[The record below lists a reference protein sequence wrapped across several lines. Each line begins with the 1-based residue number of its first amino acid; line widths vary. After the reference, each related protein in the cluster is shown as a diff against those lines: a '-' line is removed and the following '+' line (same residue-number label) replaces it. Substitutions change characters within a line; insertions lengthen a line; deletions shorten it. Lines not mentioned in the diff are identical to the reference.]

1 MGLSRRRPRLFAALL
16 TTVLVVGCNASEPA
30 ATESPEPTQASA
42 SPTPTPTDSAS
53 PSRIQ
58 TTRSTPSTSPTPPP
72 LPMIGWGDGKY
83 PVPCFNGTPTVQFE
97 DGKATYRGFQVTA
110 RVVARGELASYESV
124 SINIVCSG
132 ASSSPSS
139 VLVYI
144 GALEGPE
151 YVGLALAPDELIDLK
166 KARYVDGELVVIGY
180 GFTRRAPLCCPD
192 LLVTK
197 TVALKDGELVK
208 TSLTKEPFKD

>member
-1 MGLSRRRPRLFAALL
+1 
-16 TTVLVVGCNASEPA
+16 
-30 ATESPEPTQASA
+30 
-42 SPTPTPTDSAS
+42 
-53 PSRIQ
+53 
-58 TTRSTPSTSPTPPP
+58 
-72 LPMIGWGDGKY
+72 MIGWGDGKY
-83 PVPCFNGTPTVQFE
+83 PVPCFPRTPTVKFE

-124 SINIVCSG
+124 SIHIVCTG

-144 GALEGPE
+144 GALAGPK
-151 YVGLALAPDELIDLK
+151 YVGLALTPEEYIDLK
-166 KARYVDGELVVIGY
+166 KARYVDEELELIGY

-208 TSLTKEPFKD
+208 TGLIKEPYKDKDPSADG

>member
-1 MGLSRRRPRLFAALL
+1 
-16 TTVLVVGCNASEPA
+16 
-30 ATESPEPTQASA
+30 
-42 SPTPTPTDSAS
+42 
-53 PSRIQ
+53 
-58 TTRSTPSTSPTPPP
+58 
-72 LPMIGWGDGKY
+72 MIGWGDGKY
-83 PVPCFNGTPTVQFE
+83 PVPCFDRTPTVKFE

-124 SINIVCSG
+124 SIHVVCSG

-144 GALEGPE
+144 GALDGPK
-151 YVGLALAPDELIDLK
+151 YVGLALTPKEYIDLK
-166 KARYVDGELVVIGY
+166 KADYVDQELELSGY

-208 TSLTKEPFKD
+208 TGLTKESLKD

>member
-1 MGLSRRRPRLFAALL
+1 
-16 TTVLVVGCNASEPA
+16 
-30 ATESPEPTQASA
+30 
-42 SPTPTPTDSAS
+42 
-53 PSRIQ
+53 
-58 TTRSTPSTSPTPPP
+58 
-72 LPMIGWGDGKY
+72 MIGWGDGKY